1 MTKRLSYGAATAPAP
16 LRAGRAGS
24 SDDVS
29 RIAGRWGLLAPAFA
43 PGDGV
48 GYVALLLR
56 RALTDLAG
64 VAPWSGELGLQ
75 GHDAVPLGS
84 RARFVARVA
93 AAQVARRVD
102 WLFFAHLGT
111 ARAQGVVP
119 AAVRRP
125 YAVFV
130 HGVEAWDPALSH
142 DRKSALRGAA
152 LRVANSEFTAR
163 RVAVTHPEVGAV
175 VACRLA
181 LLDVEPPVAHGSNLD
196 EDGRALLS
204 RLGERVVLITGRMSS
219 SERYK
224 GHDELIESW
233 PTVIDEHHDAQLVVV
248 GGGDDVARLAEKAR
262 AAGVGESVLFAGRVS
277 DALLAALYARAA
289 AFAMPSRGEG
299 FGLVYLEAMRAGL
312 PCIASTDDA
321 AAEVVLHGETGL
333 LTRQRDRAG
342 LAAAL
347 VTLLDDRAYAGA
359 LGRAGRARF
368 LAEFAYDRFRDR
380 LALILADH
388 FGMTPGGPR

>member
-1 MTKRLSYGAATAPAP
+1 VPAT
-16 LRAGRAGS
+16 LRPDRVGS
-24 SDDVS
+24 SDDES
-29 RIAGRWGLLAPAFA
+29 RIPGRWGLLAPAFA

-48 GYVALLLR
+48 GYVSVLLR

-64 VAPWSGELGLQ
+64 APPWTGQLGLR
-75 GHDAVPLGS
+75 GHDVVPLAS

-93 AAQVARRVD
+93 SAQIARRVD

-119 AAVRRP
+119 AAVRCP

-130 HGVEAWDPALSH
+130 HGVEAWNPALSD
-142 DRKSALRGAA
+142 DRKAALRGAA
-152 LRVANSEFTAR
+152 LRVANSDFTAR
-163 RVAVTHPEVGAV
+163 RVASAHPDVGAV

-181 LLDVEPPVAHGSNLD
+181 LLDVEPTAARGSDLD
-196 EDGRALLS
+196 DDGGALLS

-233 PTVIDEHHDAQLVVV
+233 PTVVTEHHDAQLVVV
-248 GGGDDVARLAEKAR
+248 GGGDDVARLAEKAH

-312 PCIASTDDA
+312 PCIASTEDA
-321 AAEVVLHGETGL
+321 AAEVVVHGETGL
-333 LTRQRDRAG
+333 LTSQRDRAG

-347 VTLLDDRAYAGA
+347 VTLLGDRAYAGT

-368 LAEFAYDRFRDR
+368 LAEFTYDRFRER
-380 LALILADH
+380 LGAILADAV
-388 FGMTPGGPR
+388 GVTPGGSR